1 MSAAAKAGDAVR
13 GRRGAAADKDAN
25 RERRAVRVLIR
36 SNQMRAGPILLRR
49 TGAKSYCTMEAWKAT
64 VCFGNESHKD
74 YGPDESCDRC
84 VGGGGV
90 CRWRVLLAARAG
102 GAFAARAG
110 VGARYRFRRAEGCE
124 RAGNRNRR
132 QGSHAAACEGRA
144 DERRVEE
151 TCCARSGPGSGVAYW
166 GDSGVHRGRRESEQ
180 RREPPP
186 ANCGA
191 AELRGKKRVAFA
203 GVCAYPES
211 AAHGVRA

>member
-64 VCFGNESHKD
+64 VCFGNESHND
-74 YGPDESCDRC
+74 YGPCESYDRC
-84 VGGGGV
+84 VGGSAGCG
-90 CRWRVLLAARAG
+90 RRVLLAARAG
-102 GAFAARAG
+102 DAFAARAG
-110 VGARYRFRRAEGCE
+110 GGARYRFRRAEGCE
-124 RAGNRNRR
+124 RAGNRIR
-132 QGSHAAACEGRA
+132 QGSHAAACESRA

-151 TCCARSGPGSGVAYW
+151 TCCARNGPRFGVAYW

-180 RREPPP
+180 
-186 ANCGA
+186 
-191 AELRGKKRVAFA
+191 
-203 GVCAYPES
+203 
-211 AAHGVRA
+211 